1 MILYQGKSPT
11 QQQQNCG
18 HAGKVLPRGIV
29 TTINILI
36 ILLQNKKTKQK
47 RREKKEVIR
56 REILLLLGVTRINI
70 KCTHSLIKRHT
81 WDL

>member
-18 HAGKVLPRGIV
+18 HAGKVLPRDIV

-36 ILLQNKKTKQK
+36 ILLQNKKG
-47 RREKKEVIR
+47 EKK
-56 REILLLLGVTRINI
+56 
-70 KCTHSLIKRHT
+70 K
-81 WDL
+81 